1 MNLYEEIEKI
11 KGQGYSE
18 ADAQSKLG
26 QDIVLKAI
34 SDSGMARNATIKGG
48 VVMRSISGDSRR
60 ATQDLDLDFIRYSIS
75 DESVR
80 RFVEKLNC
88 IDGLTIKLTGKIT
101 ELNHLDYKGKRINI
115 SLTDTEETTISLKMD
130 IGVHNDL
137 SIEQDEYAFDV
148 GFQDDAIS
156 LLINSPAQ
164 MITEKLKSM
173 LRFGIR
179 NTRFKDI
186 FDICYLS
193 ERVKPDQLSD
203 CIKKYIFADPS
214 LHVYSTNDITARIER
229 MFNNPGY
236 LAELKKSGKNWL
248 DISDEEAMEKDLEF
262 IRNITI

>member
-1 MNLYEEIEKI
+1 
-11 KGQGYSE
+11 
-18 ADAQSKLG
+18 
-26 QDIVLKAI
+26 
-34 SDSGMARNATIKGG
+34 
-48 VVMRSISGDSRR
+48 
-60 ATQDLDLDFIRYSIS
+60 
-75 DESVR
+75 
-80 RFVEKLNC
+80 
-88 IDGLTIKLTGKIT
+88 
-101 ELNHLDYKGKRINI
+101 
-115 SLTDTEETTISLKMD
+115 MD

-214 LHVYSTNDITARIER
+214 LHVYSTNDITTRIER

-248 DISDEEAMEKDLEF
+248 DISDKEAMEKDLEF